1 MDNKTKKKATL
12 KANTYAKGSDP
23 VASTKTSSSK
33 FFDGIATSSG
43 VSESMRIT
51 IDGSTDAIRDAMKD
65 AKITTKQVHLILGYI
80 DILGG
85 TALVKE
91 IDAYAVKAEGNAT
104 WGRNEFDLYNQTP
117 SKVLR
122 TYINAMQ
129 GIAKWECGTH
139 ATLKVV
145 QVS

>member
-1 MDNKTKKKATL
+1 MNTKTKQSAKTQKAI
-12 KANTYAKGSDP
+12 NP
-23 VASTKTSSSK
+23 SSNGSK

-85 TALVKE
+85 SALVKE

-104 WGRNEFDLYNQTP
+104 WGRNEYDLYNQTP

-122 TYINAMQ
+122 TYLNAMQ

>member
-1 MDNKTKKKATL
+1 MDNKTKKKATS
-12 KANTYAKGSDP
+12 KATNP
-23 VASTKTSSSK
+23 SSNGSK

-85 TALVKE
+85 SALVKE

-104 WGRNEFDLYNQTP
+104 WGHNEYDLYNQTP

-122 TYINAMQ
+122 TYINPMQ
-129 GIAKWECGTH
+129 GLAKWACGTH